1 MTQQKE
7 LTRQAPRVILA
18 ATHSGSGKTMLT
30 IGLLAAYRRMGLALS
45 AFKCGPDYIDPMF
58 HSRVLGIPSR
68 NLDGYFTDAAVTRAL
83 FAQAAAPEDGLS
95 LIEGVM
101 GYFDGVASSL
111 QGSACALADT
121 LEAPV
126 VLVID
131 AAGMSLSA
139 AAELQGFLNFHKPS
153 RIAGVIFNRTT
164 AGVYETLRP
173 LAEAMGVRA
182 CGYLP
187 RLKDLELPS
196 RHLGLVT
203 PDQIQDLRAY
213 TDRLADTL
221 METVDLE
228 AILALARD
236 VPPIRWREPELP
248 RLSRKLNISVA
259 KDEAFCFLYEDNLAY
274 LEKIGGACQFFSP
287 LHDTALPQNTDVL
300 LLPGGYPE
308 LYAKQLSEN
317 TAMRSAIH
325 KALADGIFVLA
336 ECGGF
341 LYLTRAIRDVDG
353 GSYPMVGRIHTEG
366 IRGERLQRFGYVELT
381 EVTHSGENAWIRGH
395 EFHYYDTD
403 QNGVDFIAK
412 KPNSTRSWPC
422 MHASDHELIGF
433 PHLYYYSNPLFL
445 YERLEEYLQTR
456 EHGQ

>member
-7 LTRQAPRVILA
+7 WTKQAPRLILA

-30 IGLLAAYRRMGLALS
+30 IGLLAAYRRMGLTLS

-68 NLDGYFTDAAVTRAL
+68 NLDGYFTDEATTQAL
-83 FAQAAAPEDGLS
+83 FAQAAAPAEGLS

-101 GYFDGVASSL
+101 GYFDGVASTL
-111 QGSACALADT
+111 QGSACELADT

-139 AAELQGFLNFHKPS
+139 AAELQGFLNFHRPS

-173 LAEAMGVRA
+173 LVEEMGVRA

-187 RLKDLELPS
+187 RLKDMELPS

-213 TDRLADTL
+213 TDRLADAL

-236 VPPIRWREPELP
+236 VSPIRWRESELP
-248 RLSRKLNISVA
+248 HLSKGLNISVA
-259 KDEAFCFLYEDNLAY
+259 RDEAFCFLYEDNLAY

-287 LHDTALPQNTDVL
+287 LHDAALPQNTDVL

-308 LYAKQLSEN
+308 LYGKQLSEN
-317 TAMRSAIH
+317 TAMRAAIY

-341 LYLTRAIRDVDG
+341 LYLTRAIQDMDG
-353 GSYPMVGRIHTEG
+353 CSYPMVGRIDTEG
-366 IRGERLQRFGYVELT
+366 VRGEKLQRFGYVELT
-381 EVTHSGENAWIRGH
+381 EADDPGGNQWIRGH

-403 QNGVDFIAK
+403 QNGMCFIAK
-412 KPNSTRSWPC
+412 KPHSDRSWLC
-422 MHASDHELIGF
+422 MHVSDHELIGF

-445 YERLEEYLQTR
+445 YERLEGYLQTR